1 MLEKVKENWQQFK
14 KSEPGHRFQDRYH
27 RRQQNIQGQWN
38 IGKLFN
44 IVGGIVIALAGL
56 FFMPAPGPGSAIIF
70 VGLGLLG
77 SESLSV
83 ARFLDW
89 AEVRLRELAQ
99 QSKDIWTRSSIPVKI
114 LISLIIL
121 GCVAAIEYGAYH
133 LLFSGSKR

>member
-1 MLEKVKENWQQFK
+1 MLEKIKENWQQFRESK
-14 KSEPGHRFQDRYH
+14 PGHRFQDRYH
-27 RRQQNIQGQWN
+27 RRQQNTQGQWN

-44 IVGGIVIALAGL
+44 ILGGVVIALAGL

-77 SESLSV
+77 SEFLSV

-121 GCVAAIEYGAYH
+121 GCVAAIGYGAYH
-133 LLFSGSKR
+133 LLFSGSK

>member
-1 MLEKVKENWQQFK
+1 MLEKVKENWQQLK
-14 KSEPGHRFQDRYH
+14 KSEPGHRFQDRYD
-27 RRQQNIQGQWN
+27 RRQQNTHGQWD

-44 IVGGIVIALAGL
+44 IVGGIAIALAGL

-121 GCVAAIEYGAYH
+121 GCVAARGYGA
-133 LLFSGSKR
+133 